1 MNYTY
6 IFIMI
11 LILVMIYGLLFRLKN
26 KKIIST
32 INNIESFENTSTLQN
47 VTTLYESAIP
57 EFAQGKWTSNTSDV
71 ISDQVTNTLSFIIG
85 ENSKGNM
92 NYNGKKFDVKIN
104 SNSTIT
110 TNEVDGEK
118 YLFNPNPDYNSYRL
132 PFDVNNI
139 FKNVPIF
146 EMIDQGEDSNNKRSL
161 IFKFNK
167 GKLDPSALTLLS
179 NKTNNYN
186 PTQPNISGV
195 FFSPSSVESIKSYK
209 YKPDALIA
217 NYISKEEYAQKN
229 NLTPGQANKKIDY
242 IKKIYNNNI
251 PFQIKRRFTYS
262 NNQNL
267 DSKFSPLYNFE
278 FEKNDQILDS
288 LTHKSLTSELSEN
301 KLNTKFY
308 DISSYIYLHKVNESK
323 DVYNFSKPNMLF
335 NKDSL
340 KLKNNASSY
349 VENNLFGVRLN
360 SAQKIVD
367 SKFQPEMFSFI
378 NTYNSSNKT
387 EGTNTASTIN
397 VSAQSLNIN

>member
-11 LILVMIYGLLFRLKN
+11 LVLVMIYGLLFRLKN
-26 KKIIST
+26 KKIINT
-32 INNIESFENTSTLQN
+32 INNIESFENPTTLQN
-47 VTTLYESAIP
+47 VDTLYQSAIP

-85 ENSKGNM
+85 ENSNGKM
-92 NYNGKKFDVKIN
+92 YYNGKEFEIKIN
-104 SNSTIT
+104 PNSTIT
-110 TNEVDGEK
+110 TNEIDGEK

-132 PFDVNNI
+132 PFDVNNV

-146 EMIDQGEDSNNKRSL
+146 EMIDQGENSNNQRSL

-167 GKLDPSALTLLS
+167 GKIDPSALTLLS
-179 NKTNNYN
+179 NKTNTYN
-186 PTQPNISGV
+186 PIEPNNSGV
-195 FFSPSSVESIKSYK
+195 FFSPSSVESINKYK
-209 YKPDALIA
+209 YRPDALTA

-229 NLTPGQANKKIDY
+229 NLTPGQANKKIEY

-262 NNQNL
+262 NNQSL

-278 FEKNDQILDS
+278 FEKNDQVLDT
-288 LTHKSLTSELSEN
+288 LTHKSLAPELSEN

-308 DISSYIYLHKVNESK
+308 DVSSYVYLHKVKQSK

-335 NKDSL
+335 NKNKL
-340 KLKNNASSY
+340 ELKNNASSY
-349 VENNLFGVRLN
+349 VDNNLFGVRLN

-367 SKFQPEMFSFI
+367 SKFEPEVFSFI
-378 NTYNSSNKT
+378 NTYKSSNKP
-387 EGTNTASTIN
+387 EGVNTASTIN
-397 VSAQSLNIN
+397 VSAQSLNFN